1 MKKKKFEGQLTIL
14 PQSLV
19 PQVAQMGETDV
30 GVFGSPLKSQHCHF
44 GDQSDPGILPGVQEM
59 EPLMKLPEDFKKATN
74 RKN

>member
-1 MKKKKFEGQLTIL
+1 
-14 PQSLV
+14 
-19 PQVAQMGETDV
+19 MGETVV
-30 GVFGSPLKSQHCHF
+30 GVFGFPLKSQHRHF